1 MEIQLHELISW
12 GITIMVTV
20 STLLSWWNRRKKHS
34 EDYMI
39 IQGLMRGISEYSKFY
54 AHTSGEIDR
63 GNLQPTKDSMKM
75 ILDFAYSANNAIMQQ
90 VLGIIKSFGVKKDV
104 PIDAQEFILGKKEPI
119 QSNARPQT

>member
-1 MEIQLHELISW
+1 
-12 GITIMVTV
+12 
-20 STLLSWWNRRKKHS
+20 
-34 EDYMI
+34 
-39 IQGLMRGISEYSKFY
+39 
-54 AHTSGEIDR
+54 
-63 GNLQPTKDSMKM
+63 MKM